1 MADANEDNF
10 RPTLWSEGN
19 HPLEPKETQR
29 LAAALGSGEQAL
41 ETVRGRMGGKAH
53 LWSLTNRRL
62 LAVGMGWLGRS
73 TPVALDSIR
82 DIEEQEGV
90 HGTTIQLDLAS
101 GARLFLVA
109 VAPTAAHGFVAA
121 LSERARTP
129 SRFVPSRKVRPAPLV
144 AAPPYRAPAAP
155 MSNPA
160 ADEMLAELQRL
171 AAMHSAGQLT
181 EGEFIAAQKK
191 LLLR

>member
-1 MADANEDNF
+1 MADANADNF
-10 RPTLWSEGN
+10 RPSLWSEGN

-29 LAAALGSGEQAL
+29 LEVALEAGEQPL

-62 LAVGMGWLGRS
+62 LAVGMGWLGRT
-73 TPVALDSIR
+73 TPIASDSIR

-101 GARLFLVA
+101 GTRLFLVA
-109 VAPTAAHGFVAA
+109 VAPVAARAFIAA
-121 LSERARTP
+121 LSERSGTP
-129 SRFVPSRKVRPAPLV
+129 SRFVPSRKVRPTLP
-144 AAPPYRAPAAP
+144 AATPPYQAPAAP
-155 MSNPA
+155 MANPA
-160 ADEMLAELQRL
+160 ADQMLAELQRL